1 MMSTQLIAGDVG
13 LLEIAHD
20 AVQQPRA
27 LAVICHP
34 HPLHGG
40 TMDNKVV
47 TTIGRACAS
56 MDCAV
61 LRLNY
66 RGVGRS
72 EGEYDATVGESQ
84 DAAVALAWLQSQ
96 YPGGAQLPVVL
107 CGFSFGTAVAA
118 RLAAR
123 LRLTSPTVDIRAMV
137 LAGAAVQRF
146 TEQASD
152 YAVDPASTLMVHGQL
167 DDTVPL
173 NETLAWAATLSV
185 PVSVVPNADHFF
197 NKQLLPLRDLTV
209 RHLKALL

>member
-1 MMSTQLIAGDVG
+1 
-13 LLEIAHD
+13 
-20 AVQQPRA
+20 
-27 LAVICHP
+27 
-34 HPLHGG
+34 
-40 TMDNKVV
+40 
-47 TTIGRACAS
+47 
-56 MDCAV
+56 
-61 LRLNY
+61 
-66 RGVGRS
+66 
-72 EGEYDATVGESQ
+72 
-84 DAAVALAWLQSQ
+84 
-96 YPGGAQLPVVL
+96 
-107 CGFSFGTAVAA
+107 
-118 RLAAR
+118 
-123 LRLTSPTVDIRAMV
+123 VDIRAMV